1 MNQINMMGL
10 PDLPTAANDNFKAQ
24 AWLARWKAAG
34 GGWAA
39 GSGSP
44 HLVRPRCDNP
54 ILNELARQLADPELQ
69 REVLEHLEAF

>member
-10 PDLPTAANDNFKAQ
+10 PDLQTAANDNFEAQ
-24 AWLARWKAAG
+24 AWLARWRAAG

-44 HLVRPRCDNP
+44 HLVRPRRDCP
-54 ILNELARQLADPELQ
+54 TLNELARQLTNPEFQ
-69 REVLEHLEAF
+69 REILDHLEAF